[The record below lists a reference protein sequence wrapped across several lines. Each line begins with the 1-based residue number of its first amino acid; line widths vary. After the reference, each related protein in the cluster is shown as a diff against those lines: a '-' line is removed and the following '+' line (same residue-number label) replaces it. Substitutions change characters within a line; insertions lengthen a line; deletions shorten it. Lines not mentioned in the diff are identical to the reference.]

1 MDRAEYRETI
11 RKIKE
16 LEAQNRYSEAAAI
29 IESVNWKKVKSAS
42 TLCNMG
48 MIMSKAGRY
57 KEGKDLLLMAYDH
70 ATVGRSIVYELVEV
84 ALQEG
89 NLEEAQEYYEEY
101 AEIAPKDSK
110 RYLLQYKIAKARK
123 RPDKELIPILEKL
136 NDKEFSEEWS
146 YELALLYHKTGE
158 KEKCI
163 QMCDDIDLYFGNGAY
178 VEKALELKQIH
189 TVLTREQTKK
199 QEAFRARKGGAG
211 HGVEALGAAA
221 DQSADGLVQDGA
233 KYNTVNLQAELAKG
247 MQQIMDAPDSQTVQ
261 STMRSIQKLVKD
273 SQLPIEELTE
283 ENDEEL
289 FRDIETE
296 KEIDDALNLNFREIL
311 KEEQPAEKQQA
322 EEPEKQADG
331 QMSIEE
337 ILAEWEKTKTAAK
350 EALDEAESRRLESAR
365 QRALVQTEN
374 LMGQLQDLSQRLQNM
389 PYEMSDEALTAA
401 TSESIDTDLVAEAVQ
416 EEPQMDATRRISADE
431 IKEALAGERE
441 PEAEAYDEEEPEESL
456 YEAETEEPVDETEF
470 ALPEVDAETLYEQP
484 ADEEDYAEDAY
495 SEEAYAEDAYVED
508 AYEEEEPEEDSL
520 PEIQMPE
527 EVKLTEDVE
536 AETEITRLTEEQK
549 QQFSYFMSVAGME
562 NQICSILEGVR
573 NRKKDLTSNSGN
585 IMITGEKHCGK
596 TQLAADLVKVIQKD
610 YPHESGQVGRI
621 KAESLNHKSV
631 RKIIEKVYGGYLI
644 IESAGDLSEQKA
656 NELAG
661 EMTRETGG
669 LLVIIEDTSR
679 RLKELLLRSGALA
692 GKFTEKIRIPLFTND
707 ELVEFGK
714 LYAYENGYVIDEMAV
729 LSLYECIASIAKA
742 NQATTLEEVKE
753 IVEDAMDNA
762 KHGRLFSKKDED
774 GNIILREKDFDY

>member
-1 MDRAEYRETI
+1 MDRAEYRDTI
-11 RKIKE
+11 RKIKD
-16 LEAQNRYSEAAAI
+16 LETQERYSEAANI
-29 IESVNWKKVKSAS
+29 IGSVNWKKVKSAS

-199 QEAFRARKGGAG
+199 QEAFRTRKGGTAEIPG
-211 HGVEALGAAA
+211 TANSQREDA
-221 DQSADGLVQDGA
+221 SAENSA
-233 KYNTVNLQAELAKG
+233 KYSTINLQAELAKG

-283 ENDEEL
+283 EKDEEL

-296 KEIDDALNLNFREIL
+296 KEIDDALNLNFHEIL
-311 KEEQPAEKQQA
+311 KEEEPEQSEQA
-322 EEPEKQADG
+322 EEPEQKADG

-374 LMGQLQDLSQRLQNM
+374 LMEQLQDLSQRLQDM
-389 PYEMSDEALTAA
+389 PAEMSDEALAA
-401 TSESIDTDLVAEAVQ
+401 VASESIDTDLVAEAVQ
-416 EEPQMDATRRISADE
+416 EEQPMDATRRISAEE
-431 IKEALAGERE
+431 IKEALAADQMPETE
-441 PEAEAYDEEEPEESL
+441 EASAEESFPEAEEDEVEELGEPEELSEL
-456 YEAETEEPVDETEF
+456 
-470 ALPEVDAETLYEQP
+470 ETLYEQP
-484 ADEEDYAEDAY
+484 VAEEDYV
-495 SEEAYAEDAYVED
+495 EETYP
-508 AYEEEEPEEDSL
+508 EEEEAEAEEEYPEEEPQEEPL
-520 PEIQMPE
+520 PEIQMPK
-527 EVKLTEDVE
+527 EVKLTEDIE
-536 AETEITRLTEEQK
+536 EETAVTRLTEEQK
-549 QQFSYFMSVAGME
+549 EQFSYFMSVAGME

>member
-11 RKIKE
+11 RKIKD
-16 LEAQNRYSEAAAI
+16 LEAQERYSEAANI
-29 IESVNWKKVKSAS
+29 IGSVNWKKVKSAS

-48 MIMSKAGRY
+48 IIMSKAGRY
-57 KEGKDLLLMAYDH
+57 REGKDLLLMAYDH

-189 TVLTREQTKK
+189 TVLTREQAKK
-199 QEAFRARKGGAG
+199 QEAFRARKGGRAG
-211 HGVEALGAAA
+211 QGIETQAAA
-221 DQSADGLVQDGA
+221 VSQNGEVSAENSA
-233 KYNTVNLQAELAKG
+233 KYNTINLQAELAKG
-247 MQQIMDAPDSQTVQ
+247 MQQIMDAPDSKTVQ
-261 STMRSIQKLVKD
+261 STMRFIQKLVKD
-273 SQLPIEELTE
+273 SQLPIEEPTE

-311 KEEQPAEKQQA
+311 KEEEPAKSEQP
-322 EEPEKQADG
+322 EEPEQKADG

-337 ILAEWEKTKTAAK
+337 VLAEWEKTKTAAK

-365 QRALVQTEN
+365 QRALLQTEN
-374 LMGQLQDLSQRLQNM
+374 LMEQLQDLSQKLPDM
-389 PYEMSDEALTAA
+389 PAEMSDEALAA
-401 TSESIDTDLVAEAVQ
+401 AASESIDTDLVAEAVQ

-431 IKEALAGERE
+431 IRQALAGDKEPAAE
-441 PEAEAYDEEEPEESL
+441 EAFAEEEAAEESFPEAEDTGIEEIGEPEELSEMESLYEAPVADEDYVEEADPEEEDYAAEEEYSEEEPEE
-456 YEAETEEPVDETEF
+456 EA
-470 ALPEVDAETLYEQP
+470 
-484 ADEEDYAEDAY
+484 
-495 SEEAYAEDAYVED
+495 
-508 AYEEEEPEEDSL
+508 L
-520 PEIQMPE
+520 PEIQMPK

-536 AETEITRLTEEQK
+536 EETEISQLTEEQK
-549 QQFSYFMSVAGME
+549 KQFSYFMSVAGME

-621 KAESLNHKSV
+621 KAESLNQKSV

>member
-11 RKIKE
+11 RKIKD
-16 LEAQNRYSEAAAI
+16 LEAQERYSEAANI
-29 IESVNWKKVKSAS
+29 ISSVNWKKVKSAS

-57 KEGKDLLLMAYDH
+57 REGKDLLLMAYDH

-89 NLEEAQEYYEEY
+89 NLEDAQEYYEEY

-136 NDKEFSEEWS
+136 NDQEFSEEWS

-158 KEKCI
+158 KELCI

-189 TVLTREQTKK
+189 TVLTREQAKK
-199 QEAFRARKGGAG
+199 QEAFRARKGGRIG
-211 HGVEALGAAA
+211 REAEIPSIASS
-221 DQSADGLVQDGA
+221 QSEEASAENSA
-233 KYNTVNLQAELAKG
+233 KYNTINLQAELAKG

-273 SQLPIEELTE
+273 SQLPIEEPTE
-283 ENDEEL
+283 EKDEEL

-311 KEEQPAEKQQA
+311 KEEEPEKS
-322 EEPEKQADG
+322 EEPEEPENQAEG

-337 ILAEWEKTKTAAK
+337 VLAEWEKTKTAAK
-350 EALDEAESRRLESAR
+350 EALDEAESRRLESAK

-374 LMGQLQDLSQRLQNM
+374 LMEQLQDLSQKL
-389 PYEMSDEALTAA
+389 PDVPAEMSDEELLAVAK
-401 TSESIDTDLVAEAVQ
+401 ESIDTDLVAEAVQ
-416 EEPQMDATRRISADE
+416 EEPELDVTRRISADE
-431 IKEALAGERE
+431 IKKALASEDE
-441 PEAEAYDEEEPEESL
+441 PEAVETEEAEAEEVEEVEAEAEESFADAATAEPEE
-456 YEAETEEPVDETEF
+456 AE
-470 ALPEVDAETLYEQP
+470 LPEAV
-484 ADEEDYAEDAY
+484 
-495 SEEAYAEDAYVED
+495 
-508 AYEEEEPEEDSL
+508 YEEEDPL
-520 PEIQMPE
+520 PEIPMPK
-527 EVKLTEDVE
+527 EVKLTEDIE
-536 AETEITRLTEEQK
+536 EETEITKLTEEQK
-549 QQFSYFMSVAGME
+549 KQFSYFMSVAGME

-621 KAESLNHKSV
+621 KAESLNHKPV

-729 LSLYECIASIAKA
+729 LSLYESIASIAKA
-742 NQATTLEEVKE
+742 NQATTLEEVKD

>member
-11 RKIKE
+11 RKIKD
-16 LEAQNRYSEAAAI
+16 LEAQERYSEAANI
-29 IESVNWKKVKSAS
+29 IGSVNWKKVKSAS

-48 MIMSKAGRY
+48 IIMSKAGRY
-57 KEGKDLLLMAYDH
+57 REGKDLLLMAYDH

-189 TVLTREQTKK
+189 TVLTREQAKK
-199 QEAFRARKGGAG
+199 QEAFRARKGGRAG
-211 HGVEALGAAA
+211 QGIEAQAAA
-221 DQSADGLVQDGA
+221 VSQSGEVSAENSA
-233 KYNTVNLQAELAKG
+233 KYNTINLQAELAKG
-247 MQQIMDAPDSQTVQ
+247 MQQIMDAPDSKTVQ

-273 SQLPIEELTE
+273 SQLPIEEPTE
-283 ENDEEL
+283 GNDEEL

-311 KEEQPAEKQQA
+311 KEEEPAKSEQP
-322 EEPEKQADG
+322 EEPEQKADG

-337 ILAEWEKTKTAAK
+337 VLAEWEKTKTAAK

-365 QRALVQTEN
+365 QRALLQTEN
-374 LMGQLQDLSQRLQNM
+374 LMEQLQDLSQKLPDM
-389 PYEMSDEALTAA
+389 PAEMSDEALAA
-401 TSESIDTDLVAEAVQ
+401 AASESIDTDLVAEAVQ

-431 IKEALAGERE
+431 IRQALAGDKEPAAE
-441 PEAEAYDEEEPEESL
+441 EAFAEEEAADESFPEAEDTGIEEIGEPEELSEMESLYEAPVADEDYVEEADPEEEDYAAEEESSEEEPEE
-456 YEAETEEPVDETEF
+456 EA
-470 ALPEVDAETLYEQP
+470 
-484 ADEEDYAEDAY
+484 
-495 SEEAYAEDAYVED
+495 
-508 AYEEEEPEEDSL
+508 L
-520 PEIQMPE
+520 PEIQMPK
-527 EVKLTEDVE
+527 EVKLTEEVE
-536 AETEITRLTEEQK
+536 EETEISQLTEEQK
-549 QQFSYFMSVAGME
+549 KQFSYFMSVAGME
-562 NQICSILEGVR
+562 NQICSILEGGR

-621 KAESLNHKSV
+621 KAESLNRKSV